1 VTTADQ
7 PLVSVVLPVMN
18 QAEHIAHVLGLFAA
32 ALDRAQIRY
41 EIIPVVN
48 ASADNSMAECLRA
61 AASNPAI
68 RPFEEAGGGFGLAI
82 RRGLRESVGDVL
94 CYANSARTSA
104 DDLSTS
110 IAFALRNPEYVIKA
124 VRLSY
129 DSVFRRAGSIG
140 FNLLC
145 RSLFNLHCWDMNGT
159 PKVFSRRFDR
169 LMHLTQDDSMI
180 DTEFNAI
187 CQLYDYP
194 LLELTLTVT
203 PRHSGKSSTNIRTAI
218 KLYSGAFQFA
228 AIFRKQHADAIA
240 RSVQQP

>member
-1 VTTADQ
+1 MTTPDQ

-18 QAEHIAHVLGLFAA
+18 QAEHIARVLGLFAE
-32 ALDRAQIRY
+32 ALERAQIRY
-41 EIIPVVN
+41 EIIPVIN
-48 ASADNSMAECLRA
+48 ASTDASMSECLRA
-61 AASNPAI
+61 GASNPAI
-68 RPFEEAGGGFGLAI
+68 RPFVESGGGFGLAI

-94 CYANSARTSA
+94 CFANSARTSA
-104 DDLSTS
+104 DDLVTS
-110 IAFALRNPEYVIKA
+110 IAFALRIQEYVVKA

-169 LMHLTQDDSMI
+169 LMRLTQDDSMI

-187 CQLYDYP
+187 CQLYGYP
-194 LLELTLTVT
+194 LLELTLAVT
-203 PRHSGKSSTNIRTAI
+203 PRHSGKSSTNVRTAI
-218 KLYSGAFQFA
+218 ALYSGAIRFA
-228 AIFRKQHADAIA
+228 AVFRQQHAEAIA
-240 RSVQQP
+240 QTHL